1 MKSDTATNDLSPSS
15 LDMRSAQS
23 EGLSHI
29 VYHKGY
35 LQDALYDSSAPMQ
48 LTVDDDS
55 RINSIEK
62 VFGAS
67 HCSDEHIVV
76 WTVQPL

>member
-1 MKSDTATNDLSPSS
+1 
-15 LDMRSAQS
+15 MRSAQS

-29 VYHKGY
+29 VYHKDY
-35 LQDALYDSSAPMQ
+35 LQDALYDPSAPMQ
-48 LTVDDDS
+48 LTVDDANRIDS
-55 RINSIEK
+55 ISE

-67 HCSDEHIVV
+67 NCSDEYIVV